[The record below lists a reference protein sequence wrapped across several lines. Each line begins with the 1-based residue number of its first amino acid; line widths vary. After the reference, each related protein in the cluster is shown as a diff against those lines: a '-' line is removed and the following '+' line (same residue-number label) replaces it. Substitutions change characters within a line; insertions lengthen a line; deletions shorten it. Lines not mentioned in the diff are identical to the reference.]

1 MSFNLADVFRNM
13 QPFAMAIVAVLAL
26 MALMSISVVVERM
39 WVYWRS
45 RRLSR
50 KFAMEA
56 AKKLQ
61 ANDHDGLMKLAATY
75 PGSHLAQLLA
85 AGMKTYVGAV
95 AKPGELGAM
104 ELTRRELARKTEAVS
119 ADVRRGHGILASVG
133 SVSPFVG
140 LLGTVI
146 GIISAFQGIAKEGS
160 GGLGAVSAGIAEAL
174 IVTAIGLCVA
184 IPSVLMFNFL
194 SARSDSLLLALD
206 QTKGEFLDFL
216 ENQTRGDDGASQPS
230 KPALGAQGAQAATL
244 IVDTSEAR
252 HAGAQ
257 A

>member
-1 MSFNLADVFRNM
+1 MEFDLAEVFRNM
-13 QPFAMAIVAVLAL
+13 QPVAMLIVAALAI
-26 MALMSISVVVERM
+26 MALASISVVVERM

-50 KFAMEA
+50 KFAAQA
-56 AKKLQ
+56 AAKLQ
-61 ANDHDGLMKLAATY
+61 ANDHGGLMKLAEQY
-75 PGSHLAQLLA
+75 PASHLAQLLA
-85 AGMKTYVGAV
+85 AGMKTYTTAI

-119 ADVRRGHGILASVG
+119 SDVRRGHNVLASVG

-146 GIISAFQGIAKEGS
+146 GIIAAFQGIAKEGS
-160 GGLGAVSAGIAEAL
+160 GGLGAVSAGISEAL
-174 IVTAIGLCVA
+174 IVTAIGLIVA
-184 IPSVLMFNFL
+184 IPAVLAFNYL
-194 SARSDSLLLALD
+194 SARSDALLLALD

-216 ENQTRGDDGASQPS
+216 ENQTPGG
-230 KPALGAQGAQAATL
+230 GEAQAAGANGASAKTL
-244 IVDTSEAR
+244 IATDGDAR
-252 HAGAQ
+252 HASAQ